1 MSIIKWT
8 RKKVIQNNPRTF
20 SKNPPN
26 FTQFFRVFLHFFVIF
41 MWNYITVPNFR
52 HVTAQMKNS
61 CNHFLIWNKT
71 FQSTWPR
78 GHFRN
83 PPPCG
88 HSWSFH
94 EPPSPSTDHMVYGC
108 PLMFCECYGS
118 NFIIIMPPRTQY
130 LPVAGNL
137 PEGWREDC
145 ASRACPRVY
154 LIQKNEILN
163 FLETF
168 MSHPGKSLKVYFN
181 LFLRILAYEM
191 KKKSRKI
198 FLSKAKISGN

>member
-1 MSIIKWT
+1 
-8 RKKVIQNNPRTF
+8 
-20 SKNPPN
+20 
-26 FTQFFRVFLHFFVIF
+26 

-61 CNHFLIWNKT
+61 WNHFLIWNKT

-78 GHFRN
+78 GHFGN

-94 EPPSPSTDHMVYGC
+94 EPPSPFSDHVVYGC

-130 LPVAGNL
+130 LPVAGESPRRMTRGL
-137 PEGWREDC
+137 R
-145 ASRACPRVY
+145 AKRACPRVVQS
-154 LIQKNEILN
+154 LELFPRNLCEDFFLKIGIL
-163 FLETF
+163 
-168 MSHPGKSLKVYFN
+168 SPKVYTKNVPNVQVWNFILVPLRTM
-181 LFLRILAYEM
+181 LFKQVIEVLY
-191 KKKSRKI
+191 
-198 FLSKAKISGN
+198 